1 MFVFNIWTVLK
12 AVIDA
17 DYSVKSIKCL
27 TSTEDWCVSGRNA
40 ARSCQWKVVNLTPQ
54 VWDLTTLPSDLL
66 HKSHRECLSLSA
78 IPAHAHTKTLVI
90 LLFLLSL
97 LYPLFFPLWP
107 FLYSSLRV
115 NQCFPFCVHRQ
126 QGVLYL
132 QGRHTGIRSHP
143 QIHFH
148 THIHTGQ
155 CSLIVPNWIW
165 SLACKLKTLA
175 RRREELK
182 RSSDQ
187 CHSFPLRLPILI
199 GIHKTHVACGPIT
212 LTVETEIDLF

>member
-17 DYSVKSIKCL
+17 DSSVKSIKCL
-27 TSTEDWCVSGRNA
+27 TSTEDWCVSGHNA

-78 IPAHAHTKTLVI
+78 IYVHVHSKTLVI
-90 LLFLLSL
+90 CLFLLAL
-97 LYPLFFPLWP
+97 LHPLFSPSGLFS
-107 FLYSSLRV
+107 SSLRV
-115 NQCFPFCVHRQ
+115 NRCFPFSVHRQ

-148 THIHTGQ
+148 THIHTG
-155 CSLIVPNWIW
+155 
-165 SLACKLKTLA
+165 
-175 RRREELK
+175 
-182 RSSDQ
+182 
-187 CHSFPLRLPILI
+187 
-199 GIHKTHVACGPIT
+199 
-212 LTVETEIDLF
+212 